1 MNSLL
6 STALLTTELKTRL
19 RWVVTIMY
27 CNKFECGAKSG
38 VKMLKQE
45 YLAELIAIVGNDN
58 ITVERQ
64 ELLCYAY
71 DATQMEFLPDAVVHP
86 ATAEQISAILE
97 LANRAPFPVFPRGA
111 GSGFTGGSL
120 PRGGGVV
127 LVTTRMN
134 RILRV
139 DTENLI
145 AEVEP
150 GVVTE
155 QFQQAVEKLG
165 LFYPP
170 DPASLKFSTL
180 GGNVAENA
188 GGPRAVK
195 YGCTRDFVMGLEVV
209 LPTGAIIRTG
219 GETYKGVV
227 GYDMTALICGS
238 EGTLGIISKIIFR
251 LLPYPEAKKTMLTIF
266 DSIDGAAKA
275 VSATIEAK
283 IIPTTLEFMDY
294 ATLQCVERRF
304 SLGIPA
310 EGRAVLLVEVDGDR
324 DLVEKQARQ
333 IHDIIKPLGL
343 VQFRA
348 AKDNAESEQL
358 WRVRRLVSP
367 SLRDVNPDKFNQDIV
382 VPRSRVPDVIRRI
395 EQIGQ
400 RYGVPIVNFGHAGD
414 GNIHVNIMVDRKAP
428 GMEEKAHG
436 AIREVF
442 QAALDLGGTMSGE
455 HGVGLSKLPYIEME
469 LTPDQIVAMKA
480 IKLALDPNNI
490 LNPGKMFPW

>member
-1 MNSLL
+1 
-6 STALLTTELKTRL
+6 
-19 RWVVTIMY
+19 
-27 CNKFECGAKSG
+27 
-38 VKMLKQE
+38 MLKPE
-45 YLAELIAIVGNDN
+45 NIEELTAIVGKDN
-58 ITVERQ
+58 IATERQ
-64 ELLCYAY
+64 DLLCYSY

-86 ATAEQISAILE
+86 ANAEEVSAILR
-97 LANRAPFPVFPRGA
+97 LANKAGFPVFPRGA
-111 GSGFTGGSL
+111 GSGFSGGAL
-120 PRGGGVV
+120 PKAGGIV

-134 RILRV
+134 RIVRI

-150 GVVTE
+150 GLVTE
-155 QFQQAVEKLG
+155 QLQQAVEKLG

-195 YGCTRDFVMGLEVV
+195 YGTTKDFVMGLEVV

-227 GYDMTALICGS
+227 GYDMTKLLCGS
-238 EGTLGIISKIIFR
+238 EGTLGIITKIIFK
-251 LLPYPEAKKTMLTIF
+251 LLPYPDAKKTMLTIF

-275 VSATIEAK
+275 VSSIIGAK

-304 SLGIPA
+304 NLGIPP
-310 EGRAVLLVEVDGDR
+310 EGRAVLLIEVDGDR
-324 DLVEKQARQ
+324 DLIEKQANQ
-333 IHDIIKPLGL
+333 IHDVIKPLGL

-348 AKDNAESEQL
+348 ARDKAESEQF
-358 WRVRRLVSP
+358 WQVRRLVSP
-367 SLRDVNPDKFNQDIV
+367 SMRDVNPDKFNEDIV
-382 VPRSRVPDVIRRI
+382 VPRSKVPDVIRRI
-395 EQIGQ
+395 EKIQQ
-400 RYGVPIVNFGHAGD
+400 RYEIPIVNYGHAGD
-414 GNIHVNIMVDRKAP
+414 GNIHVNIMVDKMLP
-428 GMEEKAHG
+428 GMEEKAHQ

-455 HGVGLSKLPYIEME
+455 HGTGLSKAPFIELE
-469 LTPDQIVAMKA
+469 LTPDQIAAMKA
-480 IKLALDPNNI
+480 IKHALDPNNI